1 LGRRPLRR
9 PPAFGRHAEL
19 FQFARSVLLA
29 YNRGLMTLIPSYFN
43 LFDYFLGDGRLAD
56 IGRLTAIEF
65 RGGRITYNELRREV
79 DHWTGQIIA
88 CGIGEGDRVAMLLYD
103 SPEFVACFLAAV
115 SIGAVCVPINTFLPA
130 EDVLFILS
138 DSGARL
144 VIAEDELEWKTDL
157 GDPAFADKCTLLTVD
172 TAARHYL
179 DAKDDV
185 EPRGSLPATTEQSPA
200 FLLYTSGSTGAP
212 KGVLHLHG
220 AIPHTVSS
228 YSSNVLRLSKEDR
241 VYSSSR
247 MFFAYGLGNSLSFPL
262 AAGAT
267 VILDSERPTPGRIAK
282 LFEEQ
287 RPSFFFGV
295 PAIYRSLMEFRAAG
309 NHVDVSAL
317 RKCVSAGEALP
328 ERVFE
333 DWRREFGLPIL
344 DGIGSTE
351 MLHIFISNAEQETR
365 AGSSGRAVRG
375 YEARLLDDGDR
386 EVDGGEP
393 GNLWVRGASATPGYW
408 NRPELTRATIRDGWV
423 RTGDIYRRD
432 GDGFYFHVGRS
443 DDCFKVRGLW
453 VSPIE
458 VESAL
463 MAHEA
468 VVEAAVVSDAD
479 ENGLATA
486 RAYAVIRTEGD
497 REGLEEELRRFV
509 ASRLP
514 QYKVPS
520 SIEFIAEMPRTS
532 TGKIQRF
539 KLRAAGRSYRSGG
552 TDDQ

>member
-1 LGRRPLRR
+1 
-9 PPAFGRHAEL
+9 
-19 FQFARSVLLA
+19 
-29 YNRGLMTLIPSYFN
+29 MTLIPSYFN

-56 IGRLTAIEF
+56 IGHLTAIEF

-79 DHWTGQIIA
+79 DYWTGQIIA

-103 SPEFVACFLAAV
+103 SPEFIACFLAAV

-130 EDVLFILS
+130 EDILFILS

-157 GDPAFADKCTLLTVD
+157 GDPAFADKCALLTVD

-185 EPRGSLPATTEQSPA
+185 EPRSSLPATTEQSSA

-220 AIPHTVSS
+220 AIPHTVGS

-295 PAIYRSLMEFRAAG
+295 PAIYRSLLEFRAAG

-351 MLHIFISNAEQETR
+351 MLHIFISNTEQEAR

-468 VVEAAVVSDAD
+468 VIEAAVVSDAD
-479 ENGLATA
+479 EHGLATA

-497 REGLEEELRRFV
+497 REGLKEELRRFV

-514 QYKVPS
+514 QHKVPS

-539 KLRAAGRSYRSGG
+539 KLRAAGGGYRSGG